1 LQYLLLSILTIISC
15 LIFEH
20 SSFMSKVKLLLHSY
34 KVQFSVM
41 KQNTVSDE
49 VKQKLML
56 EQIGIQTKQLFLI
69 TLTIVLIILPFIVY
83 IGLDHFFM
91 NIGYETFY
99 SIYGLFT
106 SFAAVIF
113 YLTLRS
119 VYVRIFRSRKISS

>member
-1 LQYLLLSILTIISC
+1 MQYFILSILTCISC
-15 LIFEH
+15 FIFEH
-20 SSFMSKVKLLLHSY
+20 SSLMSKVKLLLHSY

-69 TLTIVLIILPFIVY
+69 TFTIVFIFFPFILY
-83 IGLDHFFM
+83 IGMDHFFM
-91 NIGYETFY
+91 NIGYDVFY
-99 SIYGLFT
+99 SIKGLIT
-106 SFAAVIF
+106 SFVAVFF
-113 YLTLRS
+113 YLIIRS

>member
-1 LQYLLLSILTIISC
+1 MQYLLLSILTIISC

-49 VKQKLML
+49 VKQKLIL

-69 TLTIVLIILPFIVY
+69 TLTIVLIILPFIIY

-91 NIGYETFY
+91 NIGYEAFY
-99 SIYGLFT
+99 TIKGLITSI
-106 SFAAVIF
+106 AAVFF
-113 YLTLRS
+113 YLIIRNI
-119 VYVRIFRSRKISS
+119 YVRIFRSRKISS